1 MWSRNAFTERL
12 NLEWPILQ
20 APMGWLS
27 TPALA
32 AAVSNAGG
40 LGGLGMWGF
49 SAEDA
54 ERRIAGFRQQSSG
67 SLNVNYPL
75 WPEPKITAKAS
86 EAMRRHLQ
94 PHYDAKGLG
103 AVPQPVGAA
112 SEVSREHLA
121 MVLRAKPQMVSFH
134 FGLPGTEVMEAIK
147 DAGIFTICSATTVAE
162 ARTLERRGVDAIIA
176 QGTEAGGHRGTFTGV
191 DMGQQAGLFA
201 LLPQIVD
208 AVRVPVIAAGG
219 VSDGRQ
225 VAAAIMLGASG
236 VQLGTAFLRCEEAN
250 VLDAHRAAL
259 REASDSCTVVTDMIT
274 GRPARY
280 MRNKLTDELI
290 ASGLE
295 PVAFPAQLSLTAP
308 LGATGDR
315 EVTALFAGQSAALAK
330 DTNAAASSNP
340 SPRRPRA
347 ASRPFATE
355 RATAEP
361 SATNTQRLEH
371 GRWCRSTFPILERMP
386 TPFPRSRACRR
397 RTPSTGRPR

>member
-12 NLEWPILQ
+12 NLKWPILQ

-54 ERRIAGFRQQSSG
+54 ERRIAGFRQQSSS

-75 WPEPKITAKAS
+75 WPEPRITLPAS
-86 EAMRRHLQ
+86 EAMRKRLQ

-103 AVPQPVGAA
+103 AVPQPKGVA

-121 MVLRAKPQMVSFH
+121 MLLRAKPEMVSFH
-134 FGLPGTEVMEAIK
+134 FGLPRPDVVQAIK
-147 DAGIFTICSATTVAE
+147 GAGIFVISSATTVAE
-162 ARTLERRGVDAIIA
+162 ARTLEQCGVDAVIA

-191 DMGQQAGLFA
+191 NTSMQPGLLA
-201 LLPQIVD
+201 LLPQVVD
-208 AVRVPVIAAGG
+208 AVSVPVIAAGG
-219 VSDGRQ
+219 IADGRQ
-225 VAAAIMLGASG
+225 VAAAFMLGASA

-250 VLDAHRAAL
+250 VLEAHRAAM
-259 REASDSCTVVTDMIT
+259 REASDACTIVTDMIT

-280 MRNKLTDELI
+280 IRNRLTDDLI

-295 PVAFPAQLSLTAP
+295 PVSFPAQLSLTAP
-308 LGATGDR
+308 LEKTGDR
-315 EVTALFAGQSAALAK
+315 EFTILLAGQSVALAK
-330 DTNAAASSNP
+330 DTNAAALVASLAEETS
-340 SPRRPRA
+340 RRLR
-347 ASRPFATE
+347 
-355 RATAEP
+355 
-361 SATNTQRLEH
+361 
-371 GRWCRSTFPILERMP
+371 TFDD
-386 TPFPRSRACRR
+386 
-397 RTPSTGRPR
+397 

>member
-1 MWSRNAFTERL
+1 MWSKNTFTERL
-12 NLEWPILQ
+12 NLKWPILQ

-75 WPEPKITAKAS
+75 WPEPRIKPEAS
-86 EAMRRHLQ
+86 EAMRKRLQ

-103 AVPQPVGAA
+103 AVPQPEGAA

-121 MVLRAKPQMVSFH
+121 MLLRAKPQMVSFH
-134 FGLPGTEVMEAIK
+134 FGLPRPEVMQAIK
-147 DAGIFTICSATTVAE
+147 SAGLFVICSATTVAE
-162 ARTLERRGVDAIIA
+162 ARTLEQRGIDAIIA

-191 DMGQQAGLFA
+191 DMGVQPGLFA
-201 LLPQIVD
+201 LLPQVVD
-208 AVRVPVIAAGG
+208 AVSVPVIAAGG
-219 VSDGRQ
+219 VADGRQ
-225 VAAAIMLGASG
+225 VAAAFMLGASG

-259 REASDSCTVVTDMIT
+259 REATDACTVVTDMIT

-280 MRNKLTDELI
+280 IRNRLTDDLS

-295 PVAFPAQLSLTAP
+295 PVSFPAQLSLTAP
-308 LGATGDR
+308 LGTTGDR
-315 EVTALFAGQSAALAK
+315 ELTALFAGQSAALGK
-330 DTNAAASSNP
+330 DTNAATLVESLAEETS
-340 SPRRPRA
+340 RRLRA
-347 ASRPFATE
+347 FRD
-355 RATAEP
+355 
-361 SATNTQRLEH
+361 
-371 GRWCRSTFPILERMP
+371 
-386 TPFPRSRACRR
+386 
-397 RTPSTGRPR
+397 

>member
-12 NLEWPILQ
+12 DLKWPILQ

-32 AAVSNAGG
+32 SAVSNAGG

-49 SAEDA
+49 SAQDA
-54 ERRIAGFRQQSSG
+54 ERRIAGFRQQSAG

-75 WPEPKITAKAS
+75 WPEPKITADAS
-86 EAMRRHLQ
+86 EPMRARLKA
-94 PHYDAKGLG
+94 HYDAKSLG
-103 AVPQPVGAA
+103 VVPKPEGVA

-121 MVLRAKPQMVSFH
+121 MLLRAKPQVVSFH
-134 FGLPGTEVMEAIK
+134 FGLPRPEVMQAIK
-147 DAGIFTICSATTVAE
+147 STEIFVISSATTVAE
-162 ARTLERRGVDAIIA
+162 AKILEERGVDAIIA

-191 DMGQQAGLFA
+191 DMSMQPGLFA
-201 LLPQIVD
+201 LLPQVVD
-208 AVRVPVIAAGG
+208 AVSVPVIAAGG
-219 VSDGRQ
+219 VADGRT
-225 VAAAIMLGASG
+225 VAAAFMLGASA

-259 REASDSCTVVTDMIT
+259 REANDACTIVTDVIT

-280 MRNKLTDELI
+280 IRNKLTDDLI

-315 EVTALFAGQSAALAK
+315 DLAALFAGQSAALAK
-330 DTNAAASSNP
+330 DTTAAVLVESLAEATS
-340 SPRRPRA
+340 RRLGEFA
-347 ASRPFATE
+347 RP
-355 RATAEP
+355 
-361 SATNTQRLEH
+361 
-371 GRWCRSTFPILERMP
+371 
-386 TPFPRSRACRR
+386 
-397 RTPSTGRPR
+397 

>member
-1 MWSRNAFTERL
+1 MWPQNALTERL
-12 NLEWPILQ
+12 NIRWPILQ

-40 LGGLGMWGF
+40 LGGIGMWGF

-54 ERRIAGFRQQSSG
+54 ERRIAGFRQQSGG

-75 WPEPKITAKAS
+75 WPAPEITADVADP
-86 EAMRRHLQ
+86 MRGRLQ
-94 PHYDAKGLG
+94 AHYDAKGLG
-103 AVPQPVGAA
+103 PVPKPEGAA
-112 SEVSREHLA
+112 SEVSPEHLA

-134 FGLPGTEVMEAIK
+134 FGLPKQEVVDAIK
-147 DAGIFTICSATTVAE
+147 SAGIFVISSATTAAE
-162 ARTLERRGVDAIIA
+162 ARMLEQRGVDAVIA

-191 DMGQQAGLFA
+191 DMSMQPGLFA
-201 LLPQIVD
+201 LLPQVAD

-219 VSDGRQ
+219 IADGRT
-225 VAAAIMLGASG
+225 VAAALVLGASG

-259 REASDSCTVVTDMIT
+259 REATDACTIVTDTIT

-280 MRNKLTDELI
+280 IRNKLTDDLI
-290 ASGLE
+290 ASGLK

-315 EVTALFAGQSAALAK
+315 ELAALFAGQSAALAR
-330 DTNAAASSNP
+330 DTTAAELVRSLAEETT
-340 SPRRPRA
+340 RRLRA
-347 ASRPFATE
+347 M
-355 RATAEP
+355 
-361 SATNTQRLEH
+361 SA
-371 GRWCRSTFPILERMP
+371 
-386 TPFPRSRACRR
+386 
-397 RTPSTGRPR
+397 